1 MTDREKVQGLLA
13 DGLVSEE
20 RAAEV
25 ESVIARAE
33 ERLRNLDILIDSLR
47 KPDNLTS

>member
-1 MTDREKVQGLLA
+1 MTDREKLQGLLA
-13 DGLVSEE
+13 DGLVSED

-33 ERLRNLDILIDSLR
+33 ERLRSLDILIDSLR
-47 KPDNLTS
+47 RKEK